1 MEMRGPGPNRFC
13 ALGGAS
19 KARWFSRSRL
29 DERLP
34 LHCPRFSPRLRH
46 RPPPLPSPERK
57 LNPGRNSSFIAKTD
71 CRQFSIFG
79 PACQESGSRPRQ
91 LASRS
96 LQVLPGSTPIKRI
109 FSKADARFHMRI
121 VHSGTALPD
130 AAGRGVHS
138 IAFKI
143 SVFPFRRLMAHSR
156 QNNNEEQCL
165 EAEDGRI
172 PRYFPR
178 G

>member
-1 MEMRGPGPNRFC
+1 MIAAGLHGDARTGSKSLLRARRRLESPLVFPIPSRRLF
-13 ALGGAS
+13 ALALSSVFPAS
-19 KARWFSRSRL
+19 PAS
-29 DERLP
+29 
-34 LHCPRFSPRLRH
+34 
-46 RPPPLPSPERK
+46 PPPLSFPERK

-71 CRQFSIFG
+71 CRQFHIFG

-96 LQVLPGSTPIKRI
+96 LQVLLGSIPIKQI

-130 AAGRGVHS
+130 AADRGVHS

-143 SVFPFRRLMAHSR
+143 GLLRKPLAFG
-156 QNNNEEQCL
+156 
-165 EAEDGRI
+165 AEG
-172 PRYFPR
+172 
-178 G
+178 